1 MKRWAPYLALLVVVV
16 VALVI
21 GTSGSDN
28 SPTARADR
36 IESEIRCPA
45 CNGQSVQASDA
56 PTARAV
62 RDLVVAQ
69 IKAGRSNG
77 EIERDI
83 LSRYGNDLQLRPSSH
98 GLIGLVW
105 VIPMVALGVTVAG
118 LTLAFRRWRAMAR
131 GHASEDDRALVRSAL
146 GDG

>member
-1 MKRWAPYLALLVVVV
+1 MRRWAPYLVLGVV
-16 VALVI
+16 VAVALAI
-21 GTSGSDN
+21 GFGGTDN

-36 IESEIRCPA
+36 IESEIRCPQ

-62 RDLVVAQ
+62 RDLIVTE

-77 EIERDI
+77 RIEQDI
-83 LSRYGNDLQLRPSSH
+83 ISRYGADLQLRPSSH

-105 VIPMVALGVTVAG
+105 VIPIVALGMAAGG
-118 LTLAFRRWRAMAR
+118 LTLAFRRWRAVAR
-131 GHASEDDRALVRSAL
+131 RHATDADRELVRTAL
-146 GDG
+146 ADG